1 MAIIKWGLAA
11 LYTIGI
17 LCIIFG
23 NDIMGSW
30 REGIV
35 LFGYATVGFSAF
47 VTFLIAFLSYRI
59 EDSKAKKT
67 ATECSRYK
75 RLELRKR

>member
-1 MAIIKWGLAA
+1 MTIIKWSLAA

-23 NDIMGSW
+23 NDVMGSW

-47 VTFLIAFLSYRI
+47 VTFLIAFLSYRVEDIKAQKTTI
-59 EDSKAKKT
+59 ERSK
-67 ATECSRYK
+67 YK
-75 RLELRKR
+75 RLEPRQ

>member
-1 MAIIKWGLAA
+1 MTIIKWSLAV

-17 LCIIFG
+17 LCVIFG

-47 VTFLIAFLSYRI
+47 ATFLIAFLSYRI
-59 EDSKAKKT
+59 EETKAQKTTIERSK
-67 ATECSRYK
+67 YK
-75 RLELRKR
+75 RLEPRQ

>member
-1 MAIIKWGLAA
+1 MTIIKWSLAA

-23 NDIMGSW
+23 DDIKGTW
-30 REGIV
+30 REGII

-47 VTFLIAFLSYRI
+47 VTFLIALLSYRI
-59 EDSKAKKT
+59 EDIKAKKIT
-67 ATECSRYK
+67 LERSKYK
-75 RLELRKR
+75 RLEPRKR